1 MSEAATLTAETVAQF
16 LQDNPAF
23 FDEHAELF
31 SSLKVPHP
39 HARHT
44 LSLGERQILTLR
56 TRNKELEWKLAEL
69 LHNANSNEAISDH
82 VTLWCTHMLAEQDPQ
97 RLPQRVVDGLRQEF
111 DMLDV
116 ALRLWNLPELKDER
130 FQGSDDML
138 QAFVAGLQKPYC
150 GKEGYLPAHEWFDN
164 KPGSVAMVPL
174 THEGRSIGVLTFA
187 AEGAEHFKPDMGTTF
202 LEILGKL
209 ASACLSRLNTAA

>member
-23 FDEHAELF
+23 FDEHADIF

-39 HARHT
+39 HARNT

-56 TRNKELEWKLAEL
+56 TRNKELEWKLSEL

-111 DMLDV
+111 DMLEV
-116 ALRLWNLPELKDER
+116 ALRLWNLPALKDER
-130 FQGSDDML
+130 FQAPTTCSRPLWPACRNPIAARKGICRRMAGSI
-138 QAFVAGLQKPYC
+138 AS
-150 GKEGYLPAHEWFDN
+150 PARLH
-164 KPGSVAMVPL
+164 
-174 THEGRSIGVLTFA
+174 
-187 AEGAEHFKPDMGTTF
+187 GAV
-202 LEILGKL
+202 
-209 ASACLSRLNTAA
+209 NT

>member
-23 FDEHAELF
+23 FDEHADIF

-39 HARHT
+39 HARNT

-56 TRNKELEWKLAEL
+56 TRNKELEWKLSEL

-82 VTLWCTHMLAEQDPQ
+82 VTLWCTQMLAEQDPRQ
-97 RLPQRVVDGLRQEF
+97 LPQRVVDGLRQEF
-111 DMLDV
+111 DMLEV
-116 ALRLWNLPELKDER
+116 ALRLWNLPALEDER
-130 FQGSDDML
+130 FHGTDDML

-150 GKEGYLPAHEWFDN
+150 GQEGYLPAHGWFDS

-174 THEGRSIGVLTFA
+174 IHEGRTIGVLVFA

-209 ASACLSRLNTAA
+209 ASACLSRLNYTS